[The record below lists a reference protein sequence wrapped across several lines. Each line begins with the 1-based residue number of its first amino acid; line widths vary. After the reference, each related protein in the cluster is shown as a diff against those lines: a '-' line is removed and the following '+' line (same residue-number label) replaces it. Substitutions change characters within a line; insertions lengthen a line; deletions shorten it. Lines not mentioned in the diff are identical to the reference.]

1 MNFQGT
7 EDLFKK
13 EANLS
18 DVEIS
23 ENFSA
28 EILAAYKSE
37 GDPNAYELSYM
48 ELRKFV
54 DESLDIY
61 KVTETINSI
70 EIHPS
75 GH

>member
-1 MNFQGT
+1 MNVRNNYFFFIFQGT
-7 EDLFKK
+7 EDFFKK

-23 ENFSA
+23 ENFTA
-28 EILAAYKSE
+28 ENVLAAYKSE
-37 GDPNAYELSYM
+37 GDPNSYELCYI

-61 KVTETINSI
+61 KVNII
-70 EIHPS
+70 
-75 GH
+75 